1 MSPTILVALLV
12 VAIVVVAIV
21 AVRPGAARR
30 PAQAQTIGMVV
41 LVIAVVGVLL
51 FLVLGGVV

>member
-1 MSPTILVALLV
+1 MSPTLIVALLV
-12 VAIVVVAIV
+12 AAIALVAFV

-41 LVIAVVGVLL
+41 LVIAVVGILL

>member
-1 MSPTILVALLV
+1 MSPTLLVALLV
-12 VAIVVVAIV
+12 AAIVVVAVV
-21 AVRPGAARR
+21 AVRPGSARR

-41 LVIAVVGVLL
+41 LVIAVVGILL

>member
-1 MSPTILVALLV
+1 MSPTILIALLV
-12 VAIVVVAIV
+12 AAIVVVAIV

-41 LVIAVVGVLL
+41 LVIAVVGILL

>member
-1 MSPTILVALLV
+1 MSPAILVALLV
-12 VAIVVVAIV
+12 AAIVVVAIV

-41 LVIAVVGVLL
+41 LVIAVVGILL